1 MNSTLKTHSYFIQC
15 QFIRQFIV
23 KSNAQI
29 VNEEYDTRL
38 ICINYGSNKVLKLD
52 KINEG
57 MSKTVYMKNKDI
69 I

>member
-1 MNSTLKTHSYFIQC
+1 MNSTLKTHSYFIQF

-23 KSNAQI
+23 KSNAHI
-29 VNEEYDTRL
+29 ANEEYDTRL
-38 ICINYGSNKVLKLD
+38 ICINYGSNKELKLD